1 MLEWSIV
8 YDFQGYHKAE
18 FTGVGISPQRGVGSG
33 TMAQRRRVLEI
44 RITGGLSEAPA
55 RFSWPRAERSSLY
68 DVEAAL
74 RRASDDRNIDG
85 VLLELA
91 DVRLGWSQAESL
103 HRAMRDVRAR
113 GKATIVFLAGADNV
127 TYMLAS
133 ACETVVLAPA
143 ALLSLQSLSSDSLF
157 FKDLL
162 GAIGVSPEIDAVGE
176 FKSAGEALERRESSE
191 AHRLET
197 KSILEDLNSQYVAL
211 VAGGR
216 EMPAAAVAAA
226 IASGPFLPDEAKKL
240 GLVDH
245 VEPGDFCK
253 SFLEEKL
260 GAVPRY
266 VAHGRYTAPPGLLRR
281 ALRWRRPQVAVVHAC
296 GVLTSGDSRRSPSGS
311 TTVGARSLTEI
322 LSSLRERRRVR
333 AVVLRID
340 SPGGGAVASDVI
352 HRELSLLA
360 KEKPVIVSMGDIAA
374 SGGYYIAAA
383 AATVIAEGTSL
394 TGSIGVIGGKLV
406 VKRLFD
412 RLGIARESVSLGAN
426 AGMFSPLRS
435 FTEDERARHR
445 AHLEHF
451 YRARFLPVVAE
462 GRKMTLEE
470 ADEVGRGRVWT
481 GRQGRDVGLVD
492 SLGGLHDAI
501 ELAHEQANLESAR
514 SRVVVYGRRARL
526 RELLAFG
533 LSESSLVAELA
544 CRFSLIEELAREDLL
559 LLLPRIFRVR

>member
-1 MLEWSIV
+1 V
-8 YDFQGYHKAE
+8 
-18 FTGVGISPQRGVGSG
+18 
-33 TMAQRRRVLEI
+33 
-44 RITGGLSEAPA
+44 
-55 RFSWPRAERSSLY
+55 
-68 DVEAAL
+68 
-74 RRASDDRNIDG
+74 RAS
-85 VLLELA
+85 
-91 DVRLGWSQAESL
+91 
-103 HRAMRDVRAR
+103 

-133 ACETVVLAPA
+133 ACESVVLAPA

-162 GAIGVSPEIDAVGE
+162 GEIGVSPEIDAVGE
-176 FKSAGEALERRESSE
+176 FKSAGEALERRESSD
-191 AHRLET
+191 AHRRET
-197 KSILEDLNSQYVAL
+197 KSILEDLNSQFVTL
-211 VAGGR
+211 VAGARG
-216 EMPAAAVAAA
+216 MPADAVTSA
-226 IASGPFLPDEAKKL
+226 IASGPFLPDEAKEL

-245 VEPGDFCK
+245 IEHEDFCK

-260 GAVPRY
+260 GDVPRY
-266 VAHGRYTAPPGLLRR
+266 VAHGRYMAPDGLLRR
-281 ALRWRRPQVAVVHAC
+281 AFRWRRPQVAVVHAC
-296 GVLTSGDSRRSPSGS
+296 GVLTSGDSRSSA
-311 TTVGARSLTEI
+311 VGARSLTEI
-322 LSSLRERRRVR
+322 LSSLRARRRVR

-340 SPGGGAVASDVI
+340 SPGGGAVASDII

-360 KEKPVIVSMGDIAA
+360 KEKPVVVSMGDIAA

-383 AATVIAEGTSL
+383 ASAVLAEGTSL

-406 VKRLFD
+406 LKRLFD
-412 RLGIARESVSLGAN
+412 RLGIARESVSLGVN

-481 GRQGRDVGLVD
+481 GRQARDVGLVD
-492 SLGGLHDAI
+492 TLGGLHDAI
-501 ELAHEQANLESAR
+501 ELARDQANLEKTR

-526 RELLAFG
+526 RELLTFG
-533 LSESSLVAELA
+533 VSESSLVAELLG
-544 CRFSLIEELAREDLL
+544 RFSLIEELAREDLL
-559 LLLPRIFRVR
+559 LLLPRIFRIR